1 MKFISSSSAI
11 ALALAAVAATS
22 DAALSAGCNTYL
34 NALAA
39 PTHPL
44 ARCRVYTT
52 LGFPAITGAHD
63 HDTAKLDKILTTFC
77 ATPACSDAQYAG
89 VFKDLQ
95 ANCGVD
101 MTPENQDTLG
111 IVLYMWY
118 MSPAQRE
125 AVCYQD
131 KTKNTHCVIT
141 SMNEMIERGQL
152 PDANINEDD
161 LYGYLQYVTPFTNPT
176 NVTET
181 SFCTSC
187 NQQVAN
193 IFANYYNRTPAP
205 FSLQFTQNLTSS
217 YLNTVLADQYRGQ
230 CGVTT
235 LGTPTSAGTNAGTS
249 EVFQPVNLTETAG
262 VRPPGLDNAAA
273 AIMGQPF
280 GVKSLVGAMALV
292 GGIIALF

>member
-1 MKFISSSSAI
+1 MKCISSSSAI
-11 ALALAAVAATS
+11 ALALTAIAATTE
-22 DAALSAGCNTYL
+22 AALSAGCNTYL

-44 ARCRVYTT
+44 ARCRVFTA

-63 HDTAKLDKILTTFC
+63 HDTAKLDKILTTYC
-77 ATPACSDAQYAG
+77 ATPACSDEQYSG

-111 IVLYMWY
+111 TVLYMWY

-131 KTKNTHCVIT
+131 TTKNTHCVIT

-176 NVTET
+176 NVTEA

-193 IFANYYNRTPAP
+193 IFANYYNKTPAP

-235 LGTPTSAGTNAGTS
+235 LGTPSSIGNNANTSG
-249 EVFQPVNLTETAG
+249 VFQPVNLTETATAK
-262 VRPPGLDNAAA
+262 PPGLDSAAA
-273 AIMGQPF
+273 VIIGQSV
-280 GVKSLVGAMALV
+280 GMKSLVGAMVFV
-292 GGIIALF
+292 GSIIALI

>member
-1 MKFISSSSAI
+1 MKYISFSSAI
-11 ALALAAVAATS
+11 ALALTTIATT

-39 PTHPL
+39 PTYPL
-44 ARCRVYTT
+44 AKCRVYTA

-63 HDTAKLDKILTTFC
+63 HDTSKLEKILTTYC
-77 ATPACSDAQYAG
+77 ATPACTDDQYAG

-95 ANCGVD
+95 ANCGAD

-131 KTKNTHCVIT
+131 TTKNTHCVIT

-176 NVTET
+176 NITAT

-187 NQQVAN
+187 NQQIAN
-193 IFANYYNRTPAP
+193 IFANYYNKTPAP
-205 FSLQFTQNLTSS
+205 FSLQFTQNLTSA

-235 LGTPTSAGTNAGTS
+235 LGTPTVPGNSSSTPGA
-249 EVFQPVNLTETAG
+249 FQPANLTETAS

-273 AIMGQPF
+273 FMGQSV
-280 GVKSLVGAMALV
+280 GMGSLVGTMAFVASIL
-292 GGIIALF
+292 ALL